1 MDCLFCK
8 IVNKEIPSRIIT
20 ETENSIAFLD
30 AFPVSRGHT
39 LVIPKNH
46 YEKVQDMTDID
57 NNDLFDTV
65 HKVISKVDKLT
76 GSTLLAIHNGKD
88 SGQEIPHVHVHL
100 IPRDPAD
107 QAGPVHS
114 MFKDRPKLSDDE
126 LDQIYAKI
134 KSSLIIGE
142 IFFLSRFS
150 FVNINCMCWTCF
162 CGIHYFFL

>member
-1 MDCLFCK
+1 MDCIFCK
-8 IVNKEIPSRIIT
+8 IANKEIPTRIIT

-88 SGQEIPHVHVHL
+88 SGQEIPHVYVHL
-100 IPRDPAD
+100 IPRQSSD
-107 QAGPVHS
+107 QVGPVHS
-114 MFKDRPKLSDDE
+114 MFKDRPKLSDEELDE
-126 LDQIYAKI
+126 LCAKI
-134 KSSLIIGE
+134 KS
-142 IFFLSRFS
+142 
-150 FVNINCMCWTCF
+150 N
-162 CGIHYFFL
+162 

>member
-39 LVIPKNH
+39 LVITKKH

-65 HKVISKVDKLT
+65 HNVISKVDKLT

-100 IPRDPAD
+100 IPRESHD

-126 LDQIYAKI
+126 LDQLCAKI
-134 KSSLIIGE
+134 KSS
-142 IFFLSRFS
+142 
-150 FVNINCMCWTCF
+150 
-162 CGIHYFFL
+162 